1 MKISKKWL
9 QEFVFLPDSLS
20 AEELGRELTM
30 RTVEVEGIEDRGK
43 TLDHIVVAQ
52 IKSIE
57 KHPNADKL
65 RVCQVDAGTEVI
77 QIVCGGSNLEVGMK
91 VVLAKIAA
99 SVVWHGQGDPI
110 IMEKATLRGV
120 DSFGMICTSDEVGLL
135 AMFPKK
141 DDHEVVDLTHLKD
154 KAGTPLAKAL
164 GLDDVTL
171 EVDNKSLSNR
181 PDLWGHI
188 GMAREIATIYH
199 KKLTVPNLSAIKP
212 GNDLKLSV
220 SVEDTT
226 LCPRYMAVA
235 LSGIHIEASPKWMQ
249 ERLEACGIRPIN
261 NIVDITNYVMMEMG
275 QPCHAFDASKISD
288 HKIIV
293 RRAKDGEKFVTL
305 DEKEHTLT
313 SDMLMIA
320 DSEKPLALAGV
331 MGGLHSGIN
340 ENTQSII
347 FESATFEASSIRKTS
362 TKLALRTDSSAR
374 FEKSL
379 DPINADL
386 GLRRLVELTLQ
397 ICKDAHV
404 ASTVLDQYP
413 KPVETKVIETSFA
426 FFEQKVG
433 ITLDHKKVKDILE
446 RLGFMLA
453 KGKKGQLKIT
463 IPSWRATKDVSIPED
478 LVEEII
484 RIMGYEMVPATL
496 PTFAITPPRQNPVKV
511 LERQI
516 KEILALEAS
525 FTETYNY
532 SFESPE
538 LLKKLGVDTSLH
550 LELENPIAKDRPL
563 IRRSIIPNL
572 LENVESNLHRFD
584 EIKMFETGRVYK
596 IEEAGERVEAKDDGL
611 LPRQDSYLGMVYA
624 KKGNATPFFALS
636 KVVTDMFARLHV
648 AFEIIPAEN
657 ESFAATPF
665 VHPGRFAFL
674 RVSGAIVGRIT
685 ELHPSIAKNLGIAER
700 VAFVEINLNIL
711 SDHFVEELSYSAL
724 STYPDVVRDIAIVVE
739 KNVTHASLLAA
750 LRSVDPL
757 ISSVELFDVYE
768 GERLGGNKKSMA
780 YHITYRSTERT
791 LTTAEVDAVHK
802 KVLETLEKHF
812 AAEIRK

>member
-20 AEELGRELTM
+20 SEELGKELTM

-43 TLDHIVVAQ
+43 TLDHIVVAK
-52 IKSIE
+52 IVSIE

-65 RVCQVDAGTEVI
+65 RVCQVDAGTETV

-91 VVLAKIAA
+91 VVLAKIGA

-110 IMEKATLRGV
+110 VMEKATLRGV
-120 DSFGMICTSDEVGLL
+120 DSFGMICAAEEVGLSS
-135 AMFPKK
+135 MFPKK
-141 DDHEVVDLTHLKD
+141 DDHEVVDLSSLKD
-154 KAGTPLAKAL
+154 KPGTPLAKAL
-164 GLDDVTL
+164 HLDDVTL

-199 KKLTVPNLSAIKP
+199 KKLTLPSPPAIKQ
-212 GNDLKLSV
+212 GSDFKLTV
-220 SVEDTT
+220 SVEDAD

-235 LSGIHIEASPKWMQ
+235 LSGITIEPSPDWMQ
-249 ERLEACGIRPIN
+249 KRLDACGIRPIN
-261 NIVDITNYVMMEMG
+261 NIVDITNYVMLELG
-275 QPCHAFDASKISD
+275 QPCHAFDANQIAD
-288 HKIIV
+288 HKIVV
-293 RRAKDGEKFVTL
+293 RRAKTDEKFVTL

-320 DSEKPLALAGV
+320 DNQKSLAIAGV
-331 MGGLHSGIN
+331 MGGLHSGIT
-340 ENTQSII
+340 EHTTSII
-347 FESATFEASSIRKTS
+347 FESATFEPSSIRKTS

-379 DPINADL
+379 DPVNAEL
-386 GLRRLVELTLQ
+386 GLSRLVELTLQ

-404 ASTVLDQYP
+404 ASTVIDQYP
-413 KPVETKVIETSFA
+413 KPADKKVIETSFA
-426 FFEQKVG
+426 FLEQKVG
-433 ITLDHKKVKDILE
+433 IALDHKKVTDILE
-446 RLGFMLA
+446 RLGFVIA
-453 KGKKGQLKIT
+453 KGKKDTLKIT
-463 IPSWRATKDVSIPED
+463 VPSWRATKDVSLPED

-484 RIMGYEMVPATL
+484 RIIGYETVPATL

-511 LERQI
+511 LERNI
-516 KEILALEAS
+516 REFLALEAG

-538 LLKKLGVDTSLH
+538 LLKKLGIETSLH

-563 IRRSIIPNL
+563 IRRSLIPNL

-596 IEEAGERVEAKDDGL
+596 IEEAGERVESKDDGL
-611 LPRQDSYLGMVYA
+611 LPRQDTYLGIVYA
-624 KKGNATPFFALS
+624 KKSEATPFFVLS
-636 KVVTDMFARLHV
+636 QSLKNVFARLHV
-648 AFEIIPAEN
+648 AYEIVPAQN

-665 VHPGRFAFL
+665 IHPGRFAFL
-674 RVSGAIVGRIT
+674 RVGGAIVGRLS
-685 ELHPSIAKNLGIAER
+685 ELHPSIAKNLGIGER
-700 VAFVEINLNIL
+700 VAFVEINLNTL
-711 SDHFVEELSYSAL
+711 SEHCLEEVRYCPLSM
-724 STYPDVVRDIAIVVE
+724 YPDVVRDIAIVVE
-739 KNVTHASLLAA
+739 KNVAHANVVDA
-750 LRSVDPL
+750 LRSVDAL
-757 ISSVELFDVYE
+757 IFSVELFDVYQ
-768 GERLGGNKKSMA
+768 GERLGENKKSMA
-780 YHITYRSTERT
+780 YHIIYRSTERT

-802 KVLETLEKHF
+802 KVLETLEKKF
-812 AAEIRK
+812 GAEIRK

>member
-20 AEELGRELTM
+20 AEELGKELTM
-30 RTVEVEGIEDRGK
+30 RTVEVEGIEDRSK
-43 TLDHIVVAQ
+43 ALNHIVLAQ

-65 RVCQVDAGTEVI
+65 RVCQVDVGTEIV

-91 VVLAKIAA
+91 VVLAKIGAT
-99 SVVWHGQGDPI
+99 VLWHGQGDPI
-110 IMEKATLRGV
+110 VMEKATLRGV

-135 AMFPKK
+135 SLFPKK
-141 DDHEVVDLTHLKD
+141 DDHEVVDLTYLKD

-164 GLDDVTL
+164 QLDDVTL

-199 KKLTVPNLSAIKP
+199 KKLSLPNPATIKS
-212 GNDLKLSV
+212 GTGIKLSV
-220 SVEDTT
+220 SVEDST
-226 LCPRYMAVA
+226 LCPRYTAVA
-235 LSGIHIEASPKWMQ
+235 LSGIIIGPSPEWMQ
-249 ERLEACGIRPIN
+249 KRLEACGIRPIN

-275 QPCHAFDASKISD
+275 QPCHAFDASKIVD

-293 RRAKDGEKFVTL
+293 RRAKDAEKFVTL

-320 DSEKPLALAGV
+320 DAEKSLALAGV

-340 ENTQSII
+340 ENTTSII
-347 FESATFEASSIRKTS
+347 FESATFEPSSIRKTS
-362 TKLALRTDSSAR
+362 TRLALRTDSSAR

-379 DPINADL
+379 DPVNADL

-397 ICKDAHV
+397 ICKDAKV
-404 ASTVLDQYP
+404 ASDVIDEYP
-413 KPVETKVIETSFA
+413 KPSEKKVIETSFA
-426 FFEQKVG
+426 FLEKKIG
-433 ITLDHKKVKDILE
+433 IALDYKKVTDILE
-446 RLGFMLA
+446 RLGFVVQ
-453 KGKKGQLKIT
+453 KEKKGQLKIT
-463 IPSWRATKDVSIPED
+463 VPSWRATKDVSIPED

-484 RIMGYEMVPATL
+484 RILGYEIIPATL
-496 PTFAITPPRQNPVKV
+496 PVFAITPPRQNPVKI
-511 LERQI
+511 LERNMR
-516 KEILALEAS
+516 EFLALEAG

-611 LPRQDSYLGMVYA
+611 LPRQDTYLGIVYS
-624 KKGNATPFFALS
+624 KKTDSIPFFALS
-636 KVVTDMFARLHV
+636 KVLSDTFARFHLG
-648 AFEIIPAEN
+648 FEIVPAEN

-665 VHPGRFAFL
+665 IHPGRFAFL
-674 RVSGAIVGRIT
+674 RVSGTIVGRLT
-685 ELHPSIAKNLGIAER
+685 ELHPSIAKNLGIGER
-700 VAFVEINLNIL
+700 VAFAEINLNIL
-711 SDHFVEELSYSAL
+711 SHHLTEELSYVPL
-724 STYPDVVRDIAIVVE
+724 SLYPDVLRDIAIVVQ
-739 KNVTHASLLAA
+739 KNVSHANLVAA

-757 ISSVELFDVYE
+757 IFSVELFDVYE
-768 GERLGGNKKSMA
+768 GERLGENKKSMA
-780 YHITYRSTERT
+780 YHIIYRSSERT
-791 LTTAEVDAVHK
+791 LTTAEVDAAHK